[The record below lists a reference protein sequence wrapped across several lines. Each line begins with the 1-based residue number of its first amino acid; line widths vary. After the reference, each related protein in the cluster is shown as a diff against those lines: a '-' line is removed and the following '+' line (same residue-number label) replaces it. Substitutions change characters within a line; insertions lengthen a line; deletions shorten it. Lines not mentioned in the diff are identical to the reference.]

1 MFVDVHLTMI
11 SSSFGLKESK
21 IQEVNSVASPCI
33 FQSSQHI
40 VYLDPDLDIQYN
52 LYRAEFIIYT
62 CMIIMQ
68 TSEMIKPI
76 LSNIL
81 FKPIQEKKHFC
92 MVKFVLVF
100 VTNFFTF

>member
-1 MFVDVHLTMI
+1 MFVNVHLTMI
-11 SSSFGLKESK
+11 SSSFWLKESK

-68 TSEMIKPI
+68 TSEILNPI
-76 LSNIL
+76 LPNIL
-81 FKPIQEKKHFC
+81 FKPLHTGAWTPIDKIIIS
-92 MVKFVLVF
+92 
-100 VTNFFTF
+100 VTIFKI